1 MGGRGDVV
9 CGADMGEGEVEGGN
23 LGGKGREEGCLEGYG
38 FVACIG
44 YVSIVQIG
52 FVPSKGSG

>member
-1 MGGRGDVV
+1 
-9 CGADMGEGEVEGGN
+9 MGEGEVEGGN

-38 FVACIG
+38 FVACIV